1 MNVCDDSH
9 EHVHALFN
17 LLFTCSRYFSYP
29 KKITVE
35 VVPTPVPFPSISICN
50 MRNLD
55 VHVLN
60 SLNQMFLE
68 DDNPY
73 HNINKSDIPFVRQYM
88 REVAKYAPIFWKYQ
102 EEHPEK
108 FQDIFSRT
116 QFSANINESVI
127 SEVAVQLEGCVD
139 PTRNM

>member
-1 MNVCDDSH
+1 MFLIDSY
-9 EHVHALFN
+9 
-17 LLFTCSRYFSYP
+17 SRYFSYP

-60 SLNQMFLE
+60 SLNKMFLE

-73 HNINKSDIPFVRQYM
+73 NNINKSDIPFVQQYM
-88 REVAKYAPIFWKYQ
+88 EEVAKYAPIFWKYQ
-102 EEHPEK
+102 DEYPEE

-127 SEVAVQLEGCVD
+127 AEVAVQLEGCVI
-139 PTRNM
+139 N

>member
-1 MNVCDDSH
+1 M
-9 EHVHALFN
+9 
-17 LLFTCSRYFSYP
+17 
-29 KKITVE
+29 E

-55 VHVLN
+55 VHILN

-68 DDNPY
+68 NGNPY
-73 HNINKSDIPFVRQYM
+73 ENINRTNITFIQQYM
-88 REVAKYAPIFWKYQ
+88 EKVAKYAPIFWKYQ
-102 EEHPEK
+102 EEYPEQ

-127 SEVAVQLEGCVD
+127 AEVAVQLEG
-139 PTRNM
+139 